1 MAPRFKLNILWLEN
15 ELGIAIDQIQ
25 SGEQIPLTDYFFWPK
40 SDTWDQIRREL
51 ETKPESKNVRINRN
65 FGQVDLFG
73 WQKLFGSNRCRQN
86 ECHIEEH
93 A

>member
-25 SGEQIPLTDYFFWPK
+25 SGEQTPLTDYFFWPK

-51 ETKPESKNVRINRN
+51 ETKPWILTKEKAQLLNATATIMN
-65 FGQVDLFG
+65 Q
-73 WQKLFGSNRCRQN
+73 WQNSMNKTVK
-86 ECHIEEH
+86 
-93 A
+93 

>member
-25 SGEQIPLTDYFFWPK
+25 SGEQIPLTVYFFWPK

-51 ETKPESKNVRINRN
+51 ETKPWILTKEKAQLLNATATIMN
-65 FGQVDLFG
+65 Q
-73 WQKLFGSNRCRQN
+73 WQNSMNKTVK
-86 ECHIEEH
+86 
-93 A
+93 